1 MVLEGLTDLM
11 HGELMRPLEKEN
23 ILILSGDAQPL
34 DVVGMHELA
43 DDILQ
48 TLKDEGVTDVIT
60 LAAYVGEN
68 GETVLGTVTDPESA
82 KALNDCRIPLLRS
95 GAIGGMNGLLAGL
108 APRYGMR
115 GFCLLAT
122 TSGSDTVDV
131 RAASRLLGIPALYT
145 PHGWPAGERMPRL
158 ARVAFRLVEKMMARW
173 CDGIVCVCE
182 YEKRFALEKRIAAA
196 EKLVVVYNGV
206 RNVGAELRAKTE
218 RTPVRICSVARFDAP
233 KDHRTLLE
241 ALALLRETAWEIDL
255 LGDGPQQGEMQRLA
269 RELGL
274 GDRARFRG
282 YLPDASGLLA
292 QAQIFVLS
300 SRSEAFPRSILEAM
314 RAGLPVVATDVG
326 GVGEAVTDGVSGRL
340 VPPGSP
346 HALASALRELVES
359 AQLRQSM
366 GKAARTAY
374 EQRFQFEVMAG
385 LTAAVYA
392 TVQSRTAR
400 LQRFA

>member
-1 MVLEGLTDLM
+1 
-11 HGELMRPLEKEN
+11 MR
-23 ILILSGDAQPL
+23 I
-34 DVVGMHELA
+34 VY
-43 DDILQ
+43 
-48 TLKDEGVTDVIT
+48 VIT
-60 LAAYVGEN
+60 RADAVGGASIHVRDLARAMREGGHET
-68 GETVLGTVTDPESA
+68 TVLVGGRGHVTEQLEAAGVPFESLRWLRREVNPLWDALALAETFQALRRLKPDLVSTHTA
-82 KALNDCRIPLLRS
+82 KAGS
-95 GAIGGMNGLLAGL
+95 IG
-108 APRYGMR
+108 
-115 GFCLLAT
+115 
-122 TSGSDTVDV
+122 